1 MIFYAQ
7 KKMQP
12 SRTRKFCKII
22 LSSYSLLCFFI
33 AWMVCSNVYAM
44 ESANATNLQA
54 KYSEITKQ
62 LNNNQ
67 FKRELFLQSADS
79 SHDLKG
85 DIYAV
90 VNYPF
95 ATVNSA
101 LNNPAHWCD
110 VLILHINV
118 KFCGATKT
126 ANPLLTVNLGKK
138 FDQPLADAYEVKFN
152 YFEMANT
159 ADYFAIEL
167 NAKNGPLNTHDYRIW
182 IEATPLKNGRTFL
195 HFSYAYA
202 FGLAGRLAMQSYLAT
217 SGREKVGFTVENQSQ
232 RNNEQLQYIKGVRG
246 VIERNTMRYFLAI
259 DAYLNAL
266 KLPPADQL
274 EERLQSWYSGSE
286 NYARQLHEVERN
298 EYLEMK
304 RKEYKRQQI
313 VP

>member
-1 MIFYAQ
+1 MLRIITIGFYN
-7 KKMQP
+7 
-12 SRTRKFCKII
+12 
-22 LSSYSLLCFFI
+22 LLYVLTACFI
-33 AWMVCSNVYAM
+33 CSGAYAL
-44 ESANATNLQA
+44 ESGNAVALRS
-54 KYSEITKQ
+54 KYSELTTQ
-62 LNNNQ
+62 LKNNQ
-67 FKRELFLQSADS
+67 FQRELYLNSTDS

-90 VNYPF
+90 VIYPF

-110 VLILHINV
+110 LLILHINV
-118 KFCGATKT
+118 KFCSATNT
-126 ANPLLTVNLGKK
+126 NPVITVNLGKK

-152 YFEMANT
+152 YLEMANT

-167 NAKNGPLNTHDYRIW
+167 SAKNGPLNTHDYRIW

-217 SGREKVGFTVENQSQ
+217 SGREKVGFTVNNPTRQ
-232 RNNEQLQYIKGVRG
+232 NNEQPQYIKGVRG

-259 DAYLNAL
+259 DAYLSAL
-266 KLPPADQL
+266 KLPPAEQL
-274 EERLQSWYSGSE
+274 EERLQLWYSGSE

-313 VP
+313 VR